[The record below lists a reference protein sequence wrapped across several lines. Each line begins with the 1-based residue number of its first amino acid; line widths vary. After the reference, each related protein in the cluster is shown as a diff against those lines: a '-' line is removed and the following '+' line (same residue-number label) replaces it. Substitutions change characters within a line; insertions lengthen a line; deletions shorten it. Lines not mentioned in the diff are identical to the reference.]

1 MTSKTEYN
9 PKCLIWLQLFNQA
22 FEKKVESE
30 KFLDKA
36 VQTLMS
42 EKGFSKEAV
51 SHFNACF
58 AGGNETVISF
68 NQEGEMADLD
78 LTIASTM
85 TKDEI
90 IQCLSRFLSKKSII
104 TMLSD

>member
-9 PKCLIWLQLFNQA
+9 PKRLLWYQLSEKA

-30 KFLDKA
+30 KLLDKA
-36 VQTLMS
+36 VQTLMG
-42 EKGFSKEAV
+42 EKGFSKETV

-90 IQCLSRFLSKKSII
+90 IYCLSQFLSKKSKEII
-104 TMLSD
+104 LSD

>member
-1 MTSKTEYN
+1 MTSKTGYN
-9 PKCLIWLQLFNQA
+9 RKCLTWYQLSEQA

-30 KFLDKA
+30 KLLDKA

-51 SHFNACF
+51 SLFNACF

-68 NQEGEMADLD
+68 NLEGEMADLD
-78 LTIASTM
+78 LAIASIM
-85 TKDEI
+85 SKDEI
-90 IQCLSRFLSKKSII
+90 IHCLS
-104 TMLSD
+104 